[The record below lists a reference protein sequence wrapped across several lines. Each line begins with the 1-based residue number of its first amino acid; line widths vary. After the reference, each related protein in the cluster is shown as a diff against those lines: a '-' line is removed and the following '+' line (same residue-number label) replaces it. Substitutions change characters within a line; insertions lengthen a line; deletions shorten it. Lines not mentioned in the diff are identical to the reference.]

1 MSNKADYVTPE
12 MKFWEFEKVS
22 MNDSTGFG
30 GIDDGGE
37 DEFD

>member
-22 MNDSTGFG
+22 MNDSTGLGDFDNG
-30 GIDDGGE
+30 GQ